1 MAKERKNWAKSTW
14 VAPEM
19 EFLELFRA
27 LVSRYLF
34 PDPPASAS
42 SRSLPRIPLDSL
54 EIEKSWITLVTSVK
68 CLERGLYSSQQWR
81 LN

>member
-1 MAKERKNWAKSTW
+1 
-14 VAPEM
+14 M

-42 SRSLPRIPLDSL
+42 SRSLPRIPLEFL
-54 EIEKSWITLVTSVK
+54 EIEKTCITLEANECEIYGKGKLVTI
-68 CLERGLYSSQQWR
+68 GG
-81 LN
+81 